1 MNRMTKKVLS
11 QGLFLFFFS
20 LATTGWLAA
29 QAGKTIDFST
39 LVVVGDSLAA
49 GVQNGSLE
57 DVQQVHGFANVIA
70 GQIPTNLV
78 MPLVP
83 APGAPNTLE
92 LISAGFPPDIQP
104 TPGTLPF
111 LRDDFLSPVT
121 DVAVPLQTVADA
133 LTRFQARTSPQPM
146 RLNWRLTLFWDF
158 PAPCWVSL
166 ASHSP
171 RSSRLCIASHNHHR

>member
-1 MNRMTKKVLS
+1 MVGFQALHMAPVAICRADSHSYSRAFDQCYNPRPTGGSAMNRMTKKVLS
-11 QGLFLFFFS
+11 QSLFLFFFS

-29 QAGKTIDFST
+29 QAGKTIDFSS

-57 DVQQVHGFANVIA
+57 DVQQLHGFANVIA

-111 LRDDFLSPVT
+111 LRDDFLDRKS
-121 DVAVPLQTVADA
+121 
-133 LTRFQARTSPQPM
+133 TR
-146 RLNWRLTLFWDF
+146 L
-158 PAPCWVSL
+158 
-166 ASHSP
+166 
-171 RSSRLCIASHNHHR
+171 

>member
-57 DVQQVHGFANVIA
+57 DVQQLHGFANVIA
-70 GQIPTNLV
+70 QQLGT
-78 MPLVP
+78 PL
-83 APGAPNTLE
+83 A
-92 LISAGFPPDIQP
+92 P
-104 TPGTLPF
+104 TPGSTIRFTMKAPGDIVIENVQLPK
-111 LRDDFLSPVT
+111 L
-121 DVAVPLQTVADA
+121 
-133 LTRFQARTSPQPM
+133 
-146 RLNWRLTLFWDF
+146 
-158 PAPCWVSL
+158 
-166 ASHSP
+166 
-171 RSSRLCIASHNHHR
+171 